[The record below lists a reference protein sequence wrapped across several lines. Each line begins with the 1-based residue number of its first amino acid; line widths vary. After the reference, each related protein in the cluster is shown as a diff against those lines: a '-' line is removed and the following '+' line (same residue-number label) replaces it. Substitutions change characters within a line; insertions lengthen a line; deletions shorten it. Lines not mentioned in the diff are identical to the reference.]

1 MLSVLEKH
9 ANLIVLQTFSK
20 AWGMAGLR
28 LGMAFAAPEVAEL
41 FARVKYPYNVNAP
54 TQIEV
59 MRRIEKSVDAE
70 VKEIC
75 SQRAMM
81 LAALAELPVVE
92 RVYPTDANF
101 VLIKVADPNAV
112 YDYLVSKGVIVRNRN
127 RIRGCEG
134 CLRITIGTPEE
145 NALVLML
152 LKNI

>member
-1 MLSVLEKH
+1 
-9 ANLIVLQTFSK
+9 
-20 AWGMAGLR
+20 
-28 LGMAFAAPEVAEL
+28 
-41 FARVKYPYNVNAP
+41 
-54 TQIEV
+54 
-59 MRRIEKSVDAE
+59 
-70 VKEIC
+70 
-75 SQRAMM
+75 MM

-92 RVYPTDANF
+92 CVYPTDANF